1 MAGRSRKRLERGGK
15 SKLRNA
21 ARMSGKQRTICPL
34 AFTFDTIQIPFPAPV
49 AVLNPRSAGGVF
61 MSRTECPTRPRPSIS
76 EGFFVHRRIRLHA
89 ASTVGL
95 AARAA
100 AGIPAVREPG
110 TVTLMGSCGGSH
122 PSADLRPDEVS
133 AAI

>member
-1 MAGRSRKRLERGGK
+1 MPHT
-15 SKLRNA
+15 A
-21 ARMSGKQRTICPL
+21 ATVD
-34 AFTFDTIQIPFPAPV
+34 F
-49 AVLNPRSAGGVF
+49 
-61 MSRTECPTRPRPSIS
+61 

-133 AAI
+133 AAIVRPPLGD